1 MTRGGR
7 WLSAPLAPG
16 RADITSHGLR
26 CTYGRVPPAYCT
38 YRRHRAAFPRC
49 STHFTCAVR
58 VPAPGAPYVARIVAP
73 QAQGTWACSPSS
85 MVDVPVSATPQSPPL
100 CLLRLAPLTL
110 GTWLRS
116 IAWRSDRAAQRP
128 MGGYGLGTSL
138 GQSRLGQS
146 RRWPSQVHFL
156 YRTYTPIVLLA
167 ARRLPTTST
176 LRSALLHR
184 GSTTHA
190 FACALVDNVP

>member
-1 MTRGGR
+1 
-7 WLSAPLAPG
+7 
-16 RADITSHGLR
+16 
-26 CTYGRVPPAYCT
+26 
-38 YRRHRAAFPRC
+38 
-49 STHFTCAVR
+49 
-58 VPAPGAPYVARIVAP
+58 
-73 QAQGTWACSPSS
+73 
-85 MVDVPVSATPQSPPL
+85 
-100 CLLRLAPLTL
+100 
-110 GTWLRS
+110 
-116 IAWRSDRAAQRP
+116 